1 MGDKEMTDVMIVLSQ
16 MNKAKNVV
24 ADVKRLQ
31 KLFWDDADI
40 MATNEIQI
48 ITTKQWADKYKNDVQ
63 ALADEKGYSME
74 IIEAP
79 QQ

>member
-1 MGDKEMTDVMIVLSQ
+1 MTDVMIVLSQ